1 MGIITVEKTDR
12 LFWLGRY
19 LERAY
24 TTLKEYI
31 KNYDAMIDAESDYYK
46 QVCEDLGLPDT
57 YNSNGSFIY
66 SYAYDKSNSFS
77 IFSNLTRAYDNAMV
91 LRDEI
96 GTDTLAYIH
105 MALDKLQL
113 ASESTSPIFDLQK
126 VLDNILAFW
135 GSLDDEVDKQNTRNA
150 AKAGKRFERLDL
162 YIRFRHKKSDLV
174 KELNRFEFRLQ
185 NSSIT
190 YKKAPLKH
198 LEAMLEEDEIED
210 YEELLNMAER
220 IF

>member
-1 MGIITVEKTDR
+1 MGIITVEKKER

-19 LERAY
+19 IERAY

-31 KNYDAMIDAESDYYK
+31 KSYDHMIDTDEVYYK
-46 QVCEDLGLPDT
+46 KVCEMLGIPDT
-57 YNSNGSFIY
+57 YDSNGSFIY
-66 SYAYDKSNSFS
+66 SFAYDAENPFS
-77 IFSNLTRAYDNAMV
+77 ITSSIARAFDNAII

-105 MALDKLQL
+105 MAMDIMKQ

-135 GSLDDEVDKQNTRNA
+135 GSIDDEIAAESTRNIV
-150 AKAGKRFERLDL
+150 KAGKRYERLDL
-162 YIRFRHKKSDLV
+162 YIRFNYPREEIQVQLQ
-174 KELNRFEFRLQ
+174 RFEFRLFH
-185 NSSIT
+185 ST
-190 YKKAPLKH
+190 LDYKKAPLKH
-198 LEAMLEEDEIED
+198 LEAMMEETEINH
-210 YEELLNMAER
+210 EELLAMAEK